1 MICGRGGAHSI
12 VPLNG
17 IVRASSISISSG
29 LTGQLF
35 GIGNKRCGA
44 SFSETSHCSSL
55 ALGSCFSLKRLMRD
69 RATPSADM
77 LLSLTLE
84 SVANLAARDS
94 ASENDAVDADMP
106 PFLNLRSSSS
116 SESSVD
122 TLSEELPEDVDNGLT
137 L

>member
-12 VPLNG
+12 VPLSG

-44 SFSETSHCSSL
+44 SFSETNHCSSL
-55 ALGSCFSLKRLMRD
+55 ALGSCFSLKRLIRD
-69 RATPSADM
+69 RATPSADT
-77 LLSLTLE
+77 LLSFKLE
-84 SVANLAARDS
+84 SVNLAARDS
-94 ASENDAVDADMP
+94 ASENNDAVDADIP
-106 PFLNLRSSSS
+106 PFFNLCSSSN
-116 SESSVD
+116 SESSVG
-122 TLSEELPEDVDNGLT
+122 TLSEELLEDVDNGLT